1 MNALPKLTDT
11 VLQLTGLNATLL
23 LAHKVRSD
31 TGSCGGESHEGADR
45 SGTENPPPS
54 RNQDG
59 SLKICWGLT
68 FCRN

>member
-1 MNALPKLTDT
+1 MNALPKLKDT

-31 TGSCGGESHEGADR
+31 TGSCA
-45 SGTENPPPS
+45 ENLMKAQIVPG
-54 RNQDG
+54 R
-59 SLKICWGLT
+59 KIHPFKKPGWKPENMLGLT